1 MARSSTLTFYLNEE
15 KDFLNYLQKKIPEN
29 MILITGSLRRTIED
43 GSVKIFN
50 SLYVIKDNKLVFYDK
65 KKLVPFGE
73 FIPFRS
79 FSDFLKLTP
88 GSTDFSVGKQSN
100 QIEVKL
106 EEQKNYF

>member
-1 MARSSTLTFYLNEE
+1 
-15 KDFLNYLQKKIPEN
+15 

-106 EEQKNYF
+106 EE